1 MKVLFDIGNP
11 ADVHLFKYT
20 IRNLEKDNHEIKICV
35 REREN
40 IVKRLLDYYNF
51 NYENLEKNTPGL
63 FNKAIT
69 MFKNDYKLIGISKR
83 FNPDIYVSLASP
95 YSAQVSKLLGHQ
107 SITFT
112 DSEPT
117 GLMLA
122 LTMPFTNVIITPSGF
137 ARNLGKKQIRISGYK
152 ELAYLHPN
160 WYRPK
165 PDILKILGVSKDE
178 PYVILRFSAFDASHD
193 IGIKGFSLE
202 DKRRL
207 VKDLCKYANVFISSE
222 VMLPKDLEKYRI
234 DIPQDRMHDAL
245 YYASML
251 VGDTQ
256 TSTTEAACLGTPAV
270 RCNSFVGKNDMSN
283 FIELENIYGLIF
295 NFNIPEKAI
304 EKSIELIQEQDLKEK
319 WINKKERLY
328 KNKIDVTAFM
338 TWFIEDYPESSRMMK
353 ENPSFQER
361 FR

>member
-1 MKVLFDIGNP
+1 
-11 ADVHLFKYT
+11 
-20 IRNLEKDNHEIKICV
+20 
-35 REREN
+35 
-40 IVKRLLDYYNF
+40 
-51 NYENLEKNTPGL
+51 
-63 FNKAIT
+63 
-69 MFKNDYKLIGISKR
+69 
-83 FNPDIYVSLASP
+83 
-95 YSAQVSKLLGHQ
+95 
-107 SITFT
+107 
-112 DSEPT
+112 
-117 GLMLA
+117 
-122 LTMPFTNVIITPSGF
+122 
-137 ARNLGKKQIRISGYK
+137 
-152 ELAYLHPN
+152 
-160 WYRPK
+160 
-165 PDILKILGVSKDE
+165 LKILDVSKNE

-222 VMLPKDLEKYRI
+222 VMLPKDLEKFRI

-256 TSTTEAACLGTPAV
+256 TSTTEAACLGIPAV

-319 WINKKERLY
+319 WINKKEKLY

-338 TWFIEDYPESSRMMK
+338 TWFIEDYPESLRMMK